1 MQVITT
7 VTPDAVIGIKQD
19 FKKFPTDYIKL
30 VIKQASARAIGDG
43 LNAPYGVDD
52 ADIIQ
57 TVFDS
62 SVLNYARHLLMIDIF
77 AEYNGVTNATTM
89 NNSQTIT
96 DKTKTDPYLA
106 EYNRILNL
114 YGTSMQEKGTVT
126 FYAD

>member
-1 MQVITT
+1 MPTVTT
-7 VTPDAVIGIKQD
+7 VTPDAVIGIKED
-19 FKKFPTDYIKL
+19 FKKFTTDYINL

-43 LNAPYGVDD
+43 LNTPIGTDD

-57 TVFDS
+57 TIYDTA
-62 SVLNYARHLLMIDIF
+62 VLNYARHLLMVDLF
-77 AEYNGVTNATTM
+77 SEYNGVTSATTM

-114 YGTSMQEKGTVT
+114 YGSSMQEKGTVT
-126 FYAD
+126 FYGD

>member
-1 MQVITT
+1 MPTVTT
-7 VTPDAVIGIKQD
+7 VTPDAVIGIKED
-19 FKKFPTDYIKL
+19 FRKFTNDYINL

-43 LNAPYGVDD
+43 LNTPIGTDD

-57 TVFDS
+57 TIYDTA
-62 SVLNYARHLLMIDIF
+62 VLNYSRHLLMIDLF
-77 AEYNGVTNATTM
+77 SEYNGVTSATTM

-114 YGTSMQEKGTVT
+114 YGSSMQEKGTVT
-126 FYAD
+126 FYGD

>member
-1 MQVITT
+1 MTT
-7 VTPDAVIGIKQD
+7 VTPDAVIGIKED
-19 FKKFPTDYIKL
+19 FKKFSTDYIQL

-77 AEYNGVTNATTM
+77 SEYNGVTNATTM
-89 NNSQTIT
+89 NNTQTIT

-114 YGTSMQEKGTVT
+114 YGTSMQEKGTVM

>member
-1 MQVITT
+1 MPTVTT
-7 VTPDAVIGIKQD
+7 VTPDAVIGIKED
-19 FKKFPTDYIKL
+19 FRKFTTDYINL

-43 LNAPYGVDD
+43 LNTPIGTDD

-57 TVFDS
+57 TIYDTA
-62 SVLNYARHLLMIDIF
+62 VLNYARHLLMVDLF
-77 AEYNGVTNATTM
+77 SEYNGVTSATTM

-114 YGTSMQEKGTVT
+114 YGSSMQEKGTVI
-126 FYAD
+126 FYDD

>member
-1 MQVITT
+1 MPTVTT
-7 VTPDAVIGIKQD
+7 VTPDAVIGIKED
-19 FKKFPTDYIKL
+19 FRKFTTDYINL

-43 LNAPYGVDD
+43 LNTPIGTDD

-57 TVFDS
+57 TIYDTA
-62 SVLNYARHLLMIDIF
+62 VLNYARHLLMVDLF
-77 AEYNGVTNATTM
+77 SEYNGVTSATTM

-114 YGTSMQEKGTVT
+114 YGSSMQEKGTVT
-126 FYAD
+126 FYGD

>member
-1 MQVITT
+1 MPTVTT
-7 VTPDAVIGIKQD
+7 VTPDAVIGIKED
-19 FKKFPTDYIKL
+19 FRKFKNDYINL

-43 LNAPYGVDD
+43 LNTPIGTDD

-57 TVFDS
+57 TIYDTA
-62 SVLNYARHLLMIDIF
+62 VLNYARHLLMIDLF
-77 AEYNGVTNATTM
+77 SEYNGVTSATTM

-114 YGTSMQEKGTVT
+114 YGSSMQEKGTVT
-126 FYAD
+126 FYGD